1 MYILRCS
8 DESYYTGCTKDLN
21 RRLFQHQ
28 NGEGSNHTK
37 KYGPVELIYYEEFD
51 RIDYA
56 FNREKQIQGWSRRK
70 KEALIAG
77 RRSDLKK
84 FSECQNSSHCNF
96 QRVTKGG

>member
-37 KYGPVELIYYEEFD
+37 KYGPVELIYYD

-56 FNREKQIQGWSRRK
+56 FNRKTNSRMGQEEKRGI
-70 KEALIAG
+70 
-77 RRSDLKK
+77 
-84 FSECQNSSHCNF
+84 NSW
-96 QRVTKGG
+96 